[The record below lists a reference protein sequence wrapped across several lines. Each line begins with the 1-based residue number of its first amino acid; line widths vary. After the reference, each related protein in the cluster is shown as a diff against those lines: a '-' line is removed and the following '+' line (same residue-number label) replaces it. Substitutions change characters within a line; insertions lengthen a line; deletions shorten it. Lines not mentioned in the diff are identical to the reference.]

1 MPPISRRS
9 GPSAD
14 RAPARPSFA
23 HDFMARV
30 AWVLLA
36 VATLT
41 WCPHPVHPAAIE
53 RSVVF
58 DPGRSTAPWPGSP
71 AGVSA
76 GGCFAAPAVLHIPRE
91 PAGNPNGTLLLL
103 AVATQPAP
111 ARHPTNVCY
120 TQAPQNVALRRS
132 TTAGASW
139 SPIEFLGE
147 LPRTA
152 ASPFDFPTVGNATD
166 FSYSAFTA
174 GAFNYDRQR
183 KVVVA

>member
-1 MPPISRRS
+1 MT
-9 GPSAD
+9 
-14 RAPARPSFA
+14 
-23 HDFMARV
+23 
-30 AWVLLA
+30 LLL
-36 VATLT
+36 VATMLAAA
-41 WCPHPVHPAAIE
+41 CHGAGSAIE
-53 RSVVF
+53 HSVVF
-58 DPGRSTAPWPGSP
+58 DPGRSTAPWPGQP
-71 AGVSA
+71 EGVSA
-76 GGCFAAPAVLHIPRE
+76 GGCFAAPSLLHIPRE

-111 ARHPTNVCY
+111 ARHPANVCY
-120 TQAPQNVALRRS
+120 SQAPQNVALRRS

-183 KVVVA
+183 KVVIAY